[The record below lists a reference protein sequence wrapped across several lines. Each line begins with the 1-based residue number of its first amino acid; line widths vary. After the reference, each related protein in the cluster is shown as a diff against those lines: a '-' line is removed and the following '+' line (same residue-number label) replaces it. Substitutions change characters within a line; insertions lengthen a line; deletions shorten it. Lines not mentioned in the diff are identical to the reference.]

1 VIDHLVYGTPDVD
14 GTVEELARRLGV
26 RAAPGGRH
34 PGLGTRNALL
44 SLGSDSYL
52 EIIGPDEAQPRPAGG
67 RWYGLDDLTS
77 PRLVTWAA
85 AVESIE
91 RVAAHAHAAGYDPG
105 DVHQMYRERPDEVRL
120 SWRATLPT
128 GAGDGLVPILMEWD
142 DCPHPATT
150 SPTGLS
156 LVALR
161 GFHPVPESIRPMLRA
176 LQVELEI
183 VPAVQKRLVAVLDSP
198 MGSVELS

>member
-1 VIDHLVYGTPDVD
+1 
-14 GTVEELARRLGV
+14 V